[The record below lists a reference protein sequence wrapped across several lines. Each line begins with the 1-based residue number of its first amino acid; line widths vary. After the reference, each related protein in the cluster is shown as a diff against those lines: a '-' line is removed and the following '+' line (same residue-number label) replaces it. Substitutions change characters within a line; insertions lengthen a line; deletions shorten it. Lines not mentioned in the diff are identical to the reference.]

1 MTDSTHAGSPARPD
15 GARPDGERLVVGVD
29 IGTTKIC
36 AVVASQDASGRINI
50 RGVGVAESD
59 GLNRG
64 VVVNIDKTVEAVKK
78 AISEA
83 ERAAGVS
90 TRSVIVGIAGDHIQS
105 FQSRG
110 VITVSGGEID
120 RDDVRRLLEDTR
132 HVAMPADREIL
143 HVLPQEFIV
152 DGQDGVADPIGMS
165 GVRLE
170 ANVHIITGLVS
181 AAKNV
186 YRCIE
191 KAGYRVD
198 DIVLEPLASSH
209 AVLHDDEKE
218 VGVVLVD
225 IGGGTTDIAIF
236 EDKTIRHT
244 AVVAVAG
251 NKVTDDLRKGL
262 GILHDQA
269 ERLKQQ
275 FGVALVDL
283 VGEDQEITIPGIG
296 GRPDKAI
303 SQSTLAQ
310 IIQPRLE
317 EILEIVAIEVKR
329 SGYGRHLSAGVVLTG
344 GGALIPGTAELAAD
358 ILGLEARV
366 GRPLGL
372 AGGLVEEV
380 SNPKYATAVGLV
392 LHGFKVGA
400 TSGASLVAVETEQAA
415 QTVGRP
421 ARGAASRGEATLAEG
436 DGSTSAPPTLDGP
449 YSEEADSDTL
459 VAKITASMRRWF
471 DEL

>member
-1 MTDSTHAGSPARPD
+1 MTDSTPARPD
-15 GARPDGERLVVGVD
+15 GNRLDGDRLVVGVD

-36 AVVASQDASGRINI
+36 AVVASQDAGGRIHI

-78 AISEA
+78 AIGEA
-83 ERAAGVS
+83 ERAAGAK
-90 TRSVIVGIAGDHIQS
+90 TRSVVVGIAGDHIQS

-191 KAGYRVD
+191 KAGYLVD

-275 FGVALVDL
+275 FGVALVDM
-283 VGEDQEITIPGIG
+283 VAEDQEITIPGIG
-296 GRPDKAI
+296 GRPDKSI
-303 SQSTLAQ
+303 WQSTLAQ

-366 GRPLGL
+366 GRPIGL

-380 SNPKYATAVGLV
+380 SNPKFATGVGLV

-400 TSGASLVAVETEQAA
+400 TSGASLVAVETKQAA
-415 QTVGRP
+415 QTVGAHAVGAP
-421 ARGAASRGEATLAEG
+421 ADAPAGDGAHAAPPVLEG
-436 DGSTSAPPTLDGP
+436 D
-449 YSEEADSDTL
+449 YEEADSDTL
-459 VAKITASMRRWF
+459 VAKITDRMRRWF

>member
-1 MTDSTHAGSPARPD
+1 MN
-15 GARPDGERLVVGVD
+15 ERERIVVGVD

-36 AVVASQDASGRINI
+36 AIVASADALGRTNI
-50 RGVGVAESD
+50 LGVGVSESE

-78 AISEA
+78 AVSEA
-83 ERAAGVS
+83 EYAAGVK
-90 TRSVIVGIAGDHIQS
+90 TESVVVGIAGDHIQS

-110 VITVSGGEID
+110 VITVSGRDGEVS
-120 RDDVRRLLEDTR
+120 RQDVERLLDDTR
-132 HVAMPADREIL
+132 HVAMPADRKIL
-143 HVLPQEFIV
+143 HVIPQEFIV
-152 DGQDGVADPIGMS
+152 DGQDGVLDPVGMS

-191 KAGYRVD
+191 KAGYRVA
-198 DIVLEPLASSH
+198 DIVLEPLASAH
-209 AVLHDDEKE
+209 AVLHPDERE
-218 VGVVLVD
+218 VGVALID
-225 IGGGTTDIAIF
+225 IGGGTTDIAVF

-251 NKVTDDLRKGL
+251 NKVTDDIRKGL
-262 GILHDQA
+262 GVLHDQA

-283 VGEDQEITIPGIG
+283 AEDQEINIPGIG
-296 GRPDKAI
+296 GRPNKAI

-317 EILEIVAIEVKR
+317 EILEIVAIEIKR
-329 SGYGRHLSAGVVLTG
+329 SGYGRHLSSGVVLTG
-344 GGALIPGTAELAAD
+344 GGSLIPGTAALAQEV
-358 ILGLEARV
+358 LGLEARV
-366 GRPLGL
+366 GVPIGLG
-372 AGGLVEEV
+372 GGLVQEV
-380 SNPKYATAVGLV
+380 DNPKFATGVGLILHGIRAGAVG
-392 LHGFKVGA
+392 
-400 TSGASLVAVETEQAA
+400 AA
-415 QTVGRP
+415 LL
-421 ARGAASRGEATLAEG
+421 AGEDVSEELEAG
-436 DGSTSAPPTLDGP
+436 DGYAGDPDR
-449 YSEEADSDTL
+449 L
-459 VAKITASMRRWF
+459 VTRITGRMKSWF

>member
-1 MTDSTHAGSPARPD
+1 MTDS
-15 GARPDGERLVVGVD
+15 ERIVVGVD
-29 IGTTKIC
+29 FGTTKIC
-36 AVVASQDASGRINI
+36 AVVASADELGRINI
-50 RGVGVAESD
+50 RGVGVAESE

-78 AISEA
+78 AIHEA
-83 ERAAGVS
+83 ERSAGVT
-90 TRSVIVGIAGDHIQS
+90 TRSVVVGIAGDHIQS

-110 VITVSGGEID
+110 VITVAGGEITK
-120 RDDVRRLLEDTR
+120 DDVRRLLEDTR

-143 HVLPQEFIV
+143 HVLPQDFIV
-152 DGQDGVADPIGMS
+152 DGQDGVGDPIGMS

-191 KAGYRVD
+191 KAGYTVD

-218 VGVVLVD
+218 IGVVIVD

-236 EDKTIRHT
+236 EDRTIRHT

-269 ERLKQQ
+269 ERLKRQ
-275 FGVALVDL
+275 FGVALVDM
-283 VGEDQEITIPGIG
+283 VAEDKEITIPGIG
-296 GRPDKAI
+296 GRSDKAI

-317 EILEIVAIEVKR
+317 EILEIVAIEIKR

-358 ILGLEARV
+358 ILGLEARI
-366 GRPLGL
+366 GTPIGL

-380 SNPKYATAVGLV
+380 SNPKFATGVGLV
-392 LHGFKVGA
+392 LHGFRTGSA
-400 TSGASLVAVETEQAA
+400 SGASLLASEAEQKSLQAVGAATAGAATAGDGALSGTPTFDTSDGYETE
-415 QTVGRP
+415 
-421 ARGAASRGEATLAEG
+421 SEG
-436 DGSTSAPPTLDGP
+436 
-449 YSEEADSDTL
+449 L
-459 VAKITASMRRWF
+459 VHRITNRMRSWF

>member
-1 MTDSTHAGSPARPD
+1 MTDS
-15 GARPDGERLVVGVD
+15 ERFVVGVD

-36 AVVASQDASGRINI
+36 AVVASVDDLDRIHI
-50 RGVGVAESD
+50 RGVGWAASE

-64 VVVNIDKTVEAVKK
+64 VVVNIDKTVEAVQK
-78 AISEA
+78 AIDEA
-83 ERAAGVS
+83 EHAAGVK
-90 TRSVIVGIAGDHIQS
+90 TQSVVVGIAGDHIQS

-110 VITVSGGEID
+110 VITVAGGEID
-120 RDDVRRLLEDTR
+120 RDDVRRLLEDTK

-191 KAGYRVD
+191 KAGYAVD
-198 DIVLEPLASSH
+198 DIVLEPLASSY

-269 ERLKQQ
+269 ERLKRQ
-275 FGVALVDL
+275 FGVALVDM
-283 VGEDQEITIPGIG
+283 VTEDKEIQIPGIG

-303 SQSTLAQ
+303 GQSTLAQ
-310 IIQPRLE
+310 IIQPRME

-344 GGALIPGTAELAAD
+344 GGALIPGTAELAAE

-366 GRPLGL
+366 GRPLGID
-372 AGGLVEEV
+372 GGLAEEV
-380 SNPKYATAVGLV
+380 DDPKYATGVGLV
-392 LHGFKVGA
+392 LHGLRSG
-400 TSGASLVAVETEQAA
+400 TRQGASMLSAEAEAAPAAPAPVATTDPEAAPEAVHGDGYDTDPDGLVTKI
-415 QTVGRP
+415 
-421 ARGAASRGEATLAEG
+421 ASR
-436 DGSTSAPPTLDGP
+436 
-449 YSEEADSDTL
+449 
-459 VAKITASMRRWF
+459 MRSWF